1 MFLINF
7 LVLLIQSTLHFSFQH
22 LIAVRNLREV
32 TAKSIVETTIIVIIG
47 LQKSEINNIGCEQ
60 IRKWLI
66 LKKLIRIF
74 WIDSPSKI
82 SGLN

>member
-7 LVLLIQSTLHFSFQH
+7 LVLLIQSTLHFSFQR
-22 LIAVRNLREV
+22 LIAVRNFREI

-60 IRKWLI
+60 IRK
-66 LKKLIRIF
+66 
-74 WIDSPSKI
+74 
-82 SGLN
+82 